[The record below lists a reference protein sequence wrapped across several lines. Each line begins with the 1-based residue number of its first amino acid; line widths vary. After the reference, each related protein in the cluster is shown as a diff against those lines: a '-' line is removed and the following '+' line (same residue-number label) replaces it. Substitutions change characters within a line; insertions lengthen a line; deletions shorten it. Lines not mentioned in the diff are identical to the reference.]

1 LLLCLTL
8 IVAGDP
14 AAQETQRAMGLSPAR
29 AAQFQAVLPGAETFQ
44 RADDALP
51 HFRAYRP
58 APSTGEPE
66 LVGFV
71 FLTNEVVPDEVAY
84 AGRIE
89 ILIGMTPAGVI
100 TGVKVRDHDEP
111 YGYFSIDEKAFAL
124 QFTGKSI
131 LDRLTVGDDIDSVTR
146 ATITVEGAT
155 RAIRK
160 SARRI
165 ARQHLRE
172 RQGQ

>member
-1 LLLCLTL
+1 MT
-8 IVAGDP
+8 
-14 AAQETQRAMGLSPAR
+14 LSPAR
-29 AAQFQAVLPGAETFQ
+29 AAGFRTVLPGAETFV

-58 APSTGEPE
+58 DPTTGEPD

-71 FLTNEVVPDEVAY
+71 FLTHEVVPDEVAY

-100 TGVKVRDHDEP
+100 TGVEVQGHDEP
-111 YGYFSIDEKAFAL
+111 YGYFSIDEKAFAV
-124 QFTGKSI
+124 QFTDKSI
-131 LDRLTVGDDIDSVTR
+131 LNRLTVGDDIDSVTR

-160 SARRI
+160 SARKI
-165 ARQHLRE
+165 ARQYLSE

>member
-1 LLLCLTL
+1 MA
-8 IVAGDP
+8 I
-14 AAQETQRAMGLSPAR
+14 S
-29 AAQFQAVLPGAETFQ
+29 
-44 RADDALP
+44 
-51 HFRAYRP
+51 
-58 APSTGEPE
+58 PST
-66 LVGFV
+66 
-71 FLTNEVVPDEVAY
+71 
-84 AGRIE
+84 R
-89 ILIGMTPAGVI
+89 
-100 TGVKVRDHDEP
+100 KR
-111 YGYFSIDEKAFAL
+111 SRL

-160 SARRI
+160 SARKI